1 MAKSKKNNQ
10 PSKKQT
16 KKNSPRKTLS
26 VKKGNLK
33 NFLDKC
39 LDSMKEKQDK
49 MLRTYNF
56 GRKNNKFIFFPL
68 KKKFYMFDDKKGEAF
83 FEGQFQI
90 IGTFSPKSKTW
101 RFAWANRYVPND
113 IKRTSL
119 KLMEFGESND
129 LPLFSE
135 PKIKDDKMG
144 LIFTAIGMKL
154 SNAKGYYII
163 PADGEYPEIFLVF
176 TKVKKIKKSINKII
190 KDNEKNNLSK
200 KRKYEKLLKV

>member
-1 MAKSKKNNQ
+1 MIPYDKRSGKIWYNGELVDWSNVKVHV
-10 PSKKQT
+10 
-16 KKNSPRKTLS
+16 LS
-26 VKKGNLK
+26 HGLHYASCV
-33 NFLDKC
+33 
-39 LDSMKEKQDK
+39 
-49 MLRTYNF
+49 
-56 GRKNNKFIFFPL
+56 
-68 KKKFYMFDDKKGEAF
+68 

-176 TKVKKIKKSINKII
+176 TKVRKIKKSINKII